1 MDMLREKLDLL
12 ANWLK
17 EFAETLGY
25 SPRPISKIDRAT
37 QMRQKL
43 LEKLEREGERIVY

>member
-17 EFAETLGY
+17 ELAETLGY
-25 SPRPISKIDRAT
+25 SPRPVSKIGRAT